1 MKKGFSFQEI
11 WRFIRNKEHDMSEL
25 KPGEHFE
32 LMIGELQRVELKP
45 GDVFVIHCDM
55 LLTEEAIQGMRD
67 AWDRLMPG
75 HKVII
80 LDKGMRLGVVSTM
93 FTDEKKE

>member
-1 MKKGFSFQEI
+1 M
-11 WRFIRNKEHDMSEL
+11 NEL
-25 KPGEHFE
+25 KPGENFE
-32 LMIGELQRVELKP
+32 FMIGELQRVELKP

-55 LLTEEAIQGMRD
+55 LLTEEAIQVMRD

-93 FTDEKKE
+93 YTHEEKKE